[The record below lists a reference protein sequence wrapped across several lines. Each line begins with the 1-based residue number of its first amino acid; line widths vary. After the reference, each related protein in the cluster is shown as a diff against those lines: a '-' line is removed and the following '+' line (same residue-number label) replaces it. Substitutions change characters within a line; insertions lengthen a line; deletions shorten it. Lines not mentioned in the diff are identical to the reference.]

1 MAAQK
6 GCWLRT
12 YVHRVHG
19 LGVPHD
25 FTGDISVSAVS
36 SSVLH
41 GTWTELCALQDPM
54 NVMVYSGHV
63 QPTTVTRISLSGYYV
78 ASADM
83 QGNNEFF
90 PTDPIPTSSLISMR
104 SEGVG
109 RHG

>member
-1 MAAQK
+1 MAARK
-6 GCWLRT
+6 GCWLCT
-12 YVHRVHG
+12 YVLRVHG

-25 FTGDISVSAVS
+25 FAGDISVSAVS

-41 GTWTELCALQDPM
+41 GTWTELCVLQDLT
-54 NVMVYSGHV
+54 NVMVYLGHV
-63 QPTTVTRISLSGYYV
+63 QSTTVARISLSGYYV

-83 QGNNEFF
+83 QGNSEFC

-109 RHG
+109 CCG